1 MFEFLDLLLE
11 RLPPQW
17 GVVLSTR
24 TEPPLALAR
33 LRAHDEL
40 AEFRERD
47 LRFDLDE
54 VRALLPQLPAH
65 VDPGSTSRRLL
76 ERTQGWA
83 VGLRL
88 AVNSLAASPADAAID
103 RRRPASATAAATA
116 TSSTTCSPRCWTPCR
131 PSCAPSCCAA
141 RC

>member
-1 MFEFLDLLLE
+1 MG
-11 RLPPQW
+11 R
-17 GVVLSTR
+17 GLSTR

-54 VRALLPQLPAH
+54 VRALLPQLPGARR
-65 VDPGSTSRRLL
+65 PAATSRRLL

-88 AVNSLAASPADAAID
+88 AVNSLAASPADAAPTAA
-103 RRRPASATAAATA
+103 RPASPTAAATA
-116 TSSTTCSPRCWTPCR
+116 RLRLPARR
-131 PSCAPSCCAA
+131 GARRDAGRAALPSCCAA